1 MREKT
6 FIKIMITIAIIGVLS
21 TGILIAYT
29 IHLRQNC
36 SIITYIAN
44 E

>member
-1 MREKT
+1 
-6 FIKIMITIAIIGVLS
+6 MITIAIIGVLS

>member
-1 MREKT
+1 MRKKT

>member
-36 SIITYIAN
+36 STITYIAN

>member
-1 MREKT
+1 MKEKT
-6 FIKIMITIAIIGVLS
+6 FIKIIIAIAVIGVLT

>member
-1 MREKT
+1 MKEKT
-6 FIKIMITIAIIGVLS
+6 FIKIMAAIVIAGILS
-21 TGILIAYT
+21 TTALVVYT